1 MQRRPEAGRK
11 PSIGGPNRLVEGC
24 RAFSNGTGGYRTGPA
39 SCVQRSM
46 SVSPAWAHRRE
57 YDLNVNGSSAIDR
70 PIDRPTDRSNARP
83 LGHPAQAAHGDPP
96 IGGKPWRGGV
106 ITLNA
111 NSRPVTNRPPS
122 GAAIGDHTTKA
133 ACQDT
138 ASRVQSPPRNSTE
151 TPVVAAFLE
160 FLVGSLRR
168 HHRAQKPSDCI

>member
-1 MQRRPEAGRK
+1 VHRRREADRK

-24 RAFSNGTGGYRTGPA
+24 RAFSNGTEGYRGGRA
-39 SCVQRSM
+39 SYAQRSM
-46 SVSPAWAHRRE
+46 SGRPAWAHRRE

-70 PIDRPTDRSNARP
+70 PIDRSTDRSNARP

-106 ITLNA
+106 TTLNA
-111 NSRPVTNRPPS
+111 NSRPFASRPPQ
-122 GAAIGDHTTKA
+122 GRDRDHTTKA

-138 ASRVQSPPRNSTE
+138 ASRVQGPLRNSTE